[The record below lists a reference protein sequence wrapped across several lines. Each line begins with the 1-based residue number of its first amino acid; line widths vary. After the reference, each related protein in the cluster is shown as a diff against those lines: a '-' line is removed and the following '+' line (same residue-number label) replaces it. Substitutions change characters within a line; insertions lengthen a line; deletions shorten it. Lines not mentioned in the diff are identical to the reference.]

1 MPASAARGPAASP
14 SIVPAGNR
22 LAVRILYH
30 HRIRGID
37 GQAVHVR
44 ALVRALV
51 AEGHEVRE
59 VALEPIV
66 GPRPRAEGRAA
77 FPPAGAER
85 RVRPW
90 RGIDRLPRP
99 LLELAEDAYSLVAW
113 RMVAREVARF
123 EPDFIYERHAF
134 GNAGGVWAANRLGVP
149 VVLEVNSPLLEELS
163 GTRGVTFPALARR
176 LETFV
181 LGRADLVV
189 VVSEELRK
197 FALARGGRDGRVLT
211 IPNAVDVESFRP
223 VDGERRADARRRLG
237 LLSNGDGPGLVL
249 GFCGFVR
256 EWHRLD
262 LVLSCLG
269 HAELAG
275 ARLVVVGDGPRSP
288 WIARRAAELGV
299 GDRVLQVGD
308 RRHEEMPGLVAAFDV
323 ALLPGAPAY
332 ASPLKL
338 YEYLASG
345 LPVVAPD
352 QANLRE
358 VLRDRDNA
366 LLFAPGDADA
376 LASALIELKGDAAL
390 RARLGARARATV
402 LDERRSWRAVARR
415 VVDEVKALPAS

>member
-1 MPASAARGPAASP
+1 
-14 SIVPAGNR
+14 
-22 LAVRILYH
+22 VRILYH

-44 ALVRALV
+44 ALAQALV

-59 VALEPIV
+59 VALEPIL
-66 GPRPRAEGRAA
+66 GPRSRAEELELSAS
-77 FPPAGAER
+77 AGAER

-90 RGIDRLPRP
+90 SGIDRLPRP
-99 LLELAEDAYSLVAW
+99 VLELAEDAFSLVAW

-123 EPDFIYERHAF
+123 RPDFVYERHAF
-134 GNAGGVWAANRLGVP
+134 GNAGGVYAANRLGVP
-149 VVLEVNSPLLEELS
+149 VVLEVNSPLVDELA
-163 GTRGVTFPALARR
+163 GTRGVSFPALARR
-176 LETFV
+176 LEAFV
-181 LGRADLVV
+181 LRRADLVV
-189 VVSEELRK
+189 VVSEELRR
-197 FALARGGRDGRVLT
+197 FALSRGARDGRVLT
-211 IPNAVDVESFRP
+211 ILNAVDAEAFRP
-223 VDGERRADARRRLG
+223 LDEERREDARRRLG
-237 LLSNGDGPGLVL
+237 LSSNGDGPGLVL
-249 GFCGFVR
+249 GFSGFVR

-269 HAELAG
+269 HPELADV
-275 ARLVVVGDGPRSP
+275 RLVVVGEGPRSP

-299 GDRVLQVGD
+299 GDRVRLVGD

-338 YEYLASG
+338 YEYLAAG

-352 QANLRE
+352 QENLRE
-358 VLRDRDNA
+358 VLRDRENA
-366 LLFAPGDADA
+366 LLFAPGDTDA

-402 LDERRSWRAVARR
+402 LDERRTWRGVARR
-415 VVDEVKALPAS
+415 VVDEVRALLAS